1 MNPIEMSILQ
11 KQLEDLRTDLQ
22 EDRYV
27 IRRNSADIAEI
38 KDLLHKHIGEE
49 AMCFH
54 EIHAKI
60 EIMAKNNE
68 IITEYVNKMQ
78 VGAWVMHRIKII
90 VLWFAAIGGS
100 FIALYEWL
108 TRYQN

>member
-1 MNPIEMSILQ
+1 
-11 KQLEDLRTDLQ
+11 
-22 EDRYV
+22 
-27 IRRNSADIAEI
+27 
-38 KDLLHKHIGEE
+38 
-49 AMCFH
+49 
-54 EIHAKI
+54 
-60 EIMAKNNE
+60 MAKNNE

-100 FIALYEWL
+100 FLALYEWL